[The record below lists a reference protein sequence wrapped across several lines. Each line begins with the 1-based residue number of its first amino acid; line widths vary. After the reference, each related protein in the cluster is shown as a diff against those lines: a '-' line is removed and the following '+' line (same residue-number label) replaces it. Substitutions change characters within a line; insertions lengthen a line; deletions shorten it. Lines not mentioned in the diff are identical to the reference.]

1 MSTKQLPFYVRG
13 LLRAV
18 PIELLPEV
26 FAIATITDPDIDVIV
41 DHHLLLW
48 ARVKNW
54 DDYRPIFGGKFMGIT
69 YEDTFQEPLAT
80 VVVTQLELAE
90 ALFDQKDEGQA
101 TAQVEDYDDM
111 EDETGAIRAL
121 EAPSIRNKPEPK
133 KYGSRQQSESPGR
146 SGGTRAAYL
155 MPAYRY
161 PIAVAGAHHPTK
173 PQDYSVIINVRRA
186 VQYGTA
192 FSAAIDLQ
200 NDERGHYVTPPL
212 WHPSQCHCP
221 D

>member
-26 FAIATITDPDIDVIV
+26 FAIATITDPDIEVIV
-41 DHHLLLW
+41 DHHLMPW

-54 DDYRPIFGGKFMGIT
+54 DDYRHICGNAFMSIS

-80 VVVTQLELAE
+80 VVVTQSELAQ
-90 ALFDQKDEGQA
+90 AFLDQKDQGQA

-121 EAPSIRNKPEPK
+121 EAPSIRNKPETK
-133 KYGSRQQSESPGR
+133 KQGPRQQSESPGR
-146 SGGTRAAYL
+146 LGGTRAAYL

-161 PIAVAGAHHPTK
+161 PIAVEGAHHPSK
-173 PQDYSVIINVRRA
+173 PQDYSVIINVKRA
-186 VQYGTA
+186 VQKMEQLSHQQLTYRTMKE
-192 FSAAIDLQ
+192 D
-200 NDERGHYVTPPL
+200 TM
-212 WHPSQCHCP
+212 
-221 D
+221 